1 MSYLRLAS
9 ETLTFPPSHE
19 ATDVM
24 AYVLLAILA
33 CFKAVEMARSF
44 GVLPERR
51 FDGSGQSTVKNV
63 GRLHVDSFKSII
75 RHQITDIISPVTS
88 QLALNSQKQIELL
101 TRIATI
107 LEERKK

>member
-1 MSYLRLAS
+1 MLYLRLMS
-9 ETLTFPPSHE
+9 EALTFPPSHE

-51 FDGSGQSTVKNV
+51 FDGSGPVTAKNV
-63 GRLHVDSFKSII
+63 GRLHVDSFKGIV
-75 RHQITDIISPVTS
+75 RHQINDAINPMAI
-88 QLALNSQKQIELL
+88 QLAQNSQEQIRLL
-101 TRIATI
+101 TKIATI